1 MYIAAFACYANVS
14 KIPCLPNN
22 ILVKWDQKNCRSY
35 VVLQSFTLDNLEN
48 ISNMD
53 LNKIKDLNLPYF
65 STNKVFLFEVIK
77 VKNANYN
84 K

>member
-1 MYIAAFACYANVS
+1 M
-14 KIPCLPNN
+14 
-22 ILVKWDQKNCRSY
+22 
-35 VVLQSFTLDNLEN
+35 LQSFTLDNLEN

-65 STNKVFLFEVIK
+65 STNKLFLFEVIK